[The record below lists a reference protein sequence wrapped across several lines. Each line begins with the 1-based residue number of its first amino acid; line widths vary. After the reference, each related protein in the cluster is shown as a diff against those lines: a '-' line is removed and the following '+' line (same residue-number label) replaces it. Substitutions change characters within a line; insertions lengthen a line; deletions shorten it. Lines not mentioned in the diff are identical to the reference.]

1 MDSNQLPGFY
11 HHHPGGLIGNRKYPI
26 LRDLAFF
33 RRIITEPVGH
43 LLRDEHDLVF
53 LAAFRLS
60 KDQFS
65 ILNVIQPQ
73 FQNFTDPHPSSGHQF
88 ENQPIPDFGGSKND
102 FVNGLLF
109 DDFPPGDHPFPIQ
122 LSNHGHV
129 TWIYQI
135 GIDVIAEKIE
145 KG

>member
-1 MDSNQLPGFY
+1 
-11 HHHPGGLIGNRKYPI
+11 
-26 LRDLAFF
+26 
-33 RRIITEPVGH
+33 
-43 LLRDEHDLVF
+43 VF
-53 LAAFRLS
+53 LATLGLS
-60 KDQFS
+60 KDQFA

-73 FQNFTDPHPSSGHQF
+73 FQNFTDPHPASGHQF
-88 ENQPIPDFGGSKND
+88 ENQPIPNFNRSENY
-102 FVNGLLF
+102 FITGLLF
-109 DDFPPGDHPFPIQ
+109 DDFPLGDHPFPIQ